1 MKTSNPQSVLPA
13 CPLQFDVEAEERVLQ
28 EVVDEALNQGVLIT
42 RAKRLRGQ
50 EVVEPRPTIKLAV
63 TAALS
68 RKDTEKAAQIVKHAL
83 VKVLAKR
90 RKLVS

>member
-1 MKTSNPQSVLPA
+1 M
-13 CPLQFDVEAEERVLQ
+13 Q